1 MHILDDP
8 CLSPRV
14 ATLLAR
20 ARRGHQMPTDR
31 IRALA
36 RAETS
41 DGVEAAVPPEAVESM
56 IRFEERYGG
65 LWYPLL
71 GSNGM
76 EHGLDGE
83 ATVCLTIDGWTF
95 PGIHD
100 GDQTWRVD
108 VLPGE
113 RTAMTLAGRPRI
125 INSSIL
131 QRLENHAQLS
141 QVRDWPHMTFAVAT
155 EPGQEPT
162 LAEAG
167 LPALDVEATG
177 PADRWW
183 VGGGTAIQLKLHKWW
198 GEEDIWFARCFMER
212 AENLATTFDVVRHAV
227 TDGVCRNADWCG
239 LCTHFR
245 QPAQACLPNAATQ
258 SSCPRTSSPHR

>member
-14 ATLLAR
+14 AALLAR
-20 ARRGHQMPTDR
+20 AQRGLEMPADR

-41 DGVEAAVPPEAVESM
+41 GGDEAAVPPGAVESM

-71 GSNGM
+71 GPNGM
-76 EHGLDGE
+76 EHGLHGE
-83 ATVCLTIDGWTF
+83 ATIYLTGDGWTF
-95 PGIHD
+95 PGILD

-108 VLPGE
+108 VLSDGS
-113 RTAMTLAGRPRI
+113 TTMTLARRSRI

-131 QRLENHAQLS
+131 QRLEAHAQLS
-141 QVRDWPHMTFAVAT
+141 QVRDWPHVTFAVAT

-162 LAEAG
+162 VAEAA
-167 LPALDVEATG
+167 LPPLDAEATG

-183 VGGGTAIQLKLHKWW
+183 VAGGTAIQLKLHKWW
-198 GEEDIWFARCFMER
+198 GEEDMWVARCFTER
-212 AENLATTFDVVRHAV
+212 PENLTTTVDALRHAV
-227 TDGVCRNADWCG
+227 TGGVWRNEDWCG
-239 LCTHFR
+239 LCRHVR
-245 QPAQACLPNAATQ
+245 QPAQPCLPHTGKQ
-258 SSCPRTSSPHR
+258 SS

>member
-1 MHILDDP
+1 MHIIDDP

-20 ARRGHQMPTDR
+20 ARRGPGMPAVR
-31 IRALA
+31 VRALA

-41 DGVEAAVPPEAVESM
+41 DGNEAAVPPEAIEAM

-76 EHGLDGE
+76 EHGLNGE
-83 ATVCLTIDGWTF
+83 ATIYLDNDGWTF

-100 GDQTWRVD
+100 GDQTWSVD
-108 VLPGE
+108 VLPDE
-113 RTAMTLAGRPRI
+113 RTAMTLAGRPQV

-131 QRLENHAQLS
+131 QRLEAHAQLS
-141 QVRDWPHMTFAVAT
+141 QVRDWPHVTFAVAT

-162 LAEAG
+162 VAEAG
-167 LPALDVEATG
+167 LPDLDAEATG

-183 VGGGTAIQLKLHKWW
+183 VGSETAIHLKLHKWW
-198 GEEDIWFARCFMER
+198 GEEDIWFARCFTER
-212 AENLATTFDVVRHAV
+212 AENLATTVDALRHAV
-227 TDGVCRNADWCG
+227 TGGVWRNEDWCG
-239 LCTHFR
+239 LCAHVR
-245 QPAQACLPNAATQ
+245 QPAQACLPNAGKQ
-258 SSCPRTSSPHR
+258 SS